1 VGVEHYERL
10 RDVAS
15 GPQHGLAVLTAKGLV
30 AFLRV
35 TTALVPAAPWR
46 PPSPTAAQCPAGPV
60 DPEIIR
66 VWSRMV
72 LAHAP

>member
-1 VGVEHYERL
+1 M
-10 RDVAS
+10 
-15 GPQHGLAVLTAKGLV
+15 LTAKGLV

-35 TTALVPAAPWR
+35 TAALVPAARWR
-46 PPSPTAAQCPAGPV
+46 PPSPAAPQSQAGPV

>member
-1 VGVEHYERL
+1 
-10 RDVAS
+10 
-15 GPQHGLAVLTAKGLV
+15 VLTAKGLV

-35 TTALVPAAPWR
+35 TAVMVPATQWR
-46 PPSPTAAQCPAGPV
+46 PASPTAPQSPAGPV